1 MNRTERLLA
10 QALPALLVLLFAGCG
25 GGADEVLSLR
35 AQTPVVAAAAPAA
48 NPPAANPPAANPP
61 AALGVRIEGCVV
73 DDYFIPRS
81 DAPVRALGADGRLLA
96 NAQSNVRGEFKL
108 QVPQGQII
116 SLGIDRPGGD
126 VIKVATGQRS
136 RALTTCLLDPSA

>member
-35 AQTPVVAAAAPAA
+35 AQTPVVAAAAA
-48 NPPAANPPAANPP
+48 AANPP